1 METRIRTHINESLVY
16 YIALQSLSC
25 GRLFATPWTV
35 AHQAS
40 LSFTVS
46 LSLLKLTSTESVM
59 PSNHLVLCHPLLLFI
74 CRRPKQKLKISTS
87 SQPKDTG
94 HASKSP
100 GTRQIIRVSTLEAGL
115 VLGGISAGE
124 RQAASLVSL
133 PNTCWCQYFS
143 SSATFQGIVK
153 LSKFFQMAFSRGSP
167 GKKSFFFLFF

>member
-1 METRIRTHINESLVY
+1 MLPMSTSCFAIVQSINCVQLP
-16 YIALQSLSC
+16 
-25 GRLFATPWTV
+25 ATPRT
-35 AHQAS
+35 AACQAS
-40 LSFTVS
+40 LSFTITQ
-46 LSLLKLTSTESVM
+46 SLLKLISTVSVM

-133 PNTCWCQYFS
+133 PNTC
-143 SSATFQGIVK
+143 
-153 LSKFFQMAFSRGSP
+153 
-167 GKKSFFFLFF
+167 